1 MNRIEGFALPF
12 DITKMNRLV
21 DLIYENGPL
30 LSLYQSADDYYLFCW
45 ADCDGDN
52 NRWMIFRVGFES
64 LRSYIYGKQTLLD
77 LLTNNPD
84 GFVRFADYCGKG
96 SFPTTTQS
104 LPTKDIPKDYLPEE
118 DSYFAF
124 EITDEIRKIVSS
136 NSFKISIP
144 EKEKS
149 FFLSLVEKLGW
160 KSTAAAF

>member
-1 MNRIEGFALPF
+1 MNSAAVFAH
-12 DITKMNRLV
+12 
-21 DLIYENGPL
+21 GPL

-45 ADCDGDN
+45 ADCDDDN

-64 LRSYIYGKQTLLD
+64 LRSYIYGKQTLLC

-96 SFPTTTQS
+96 DFPTTTQS
-104 LPTKDIPKDYLPEE
+104 LPTKDIPTDYLPED

-124 EITDEIRKIVSS
+124 EITDEIRKIVSP
-136 NSFKISIP
+136 NSFKISVP